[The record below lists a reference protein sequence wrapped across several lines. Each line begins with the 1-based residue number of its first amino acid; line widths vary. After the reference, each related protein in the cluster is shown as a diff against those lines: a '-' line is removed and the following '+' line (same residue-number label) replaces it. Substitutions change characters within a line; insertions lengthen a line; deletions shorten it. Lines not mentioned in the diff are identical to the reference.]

1 MGDARHMAHALG
13 LAARGLGQV
22 WPNPAV
28 GCVLVRD
35 NRVIGRGWTQPSGR
49 PHAEAMA
56 LNQAGPTARGATV
69 YVTLEPC
76 SHHGKTPP
84 CADALI
90 AAGVAR
96 VVTPLIDPD
105 PQVSGAGL
113 ERLRAAGVQVEID
126 VTHAERAHQL
136 NAGFLM
142 HRQHGRP
149 LVTLKLASSL
159 DARIATAT
167 GESRW
172 ITSPAARRRVHLMRA
187 QADAVLVGA
196 GTARAD
202 DPRLDIRGLGLARH
216 APVRVIA
223 DSTISL
229 PLSSQLAKTVPNQP
243 VWLVHRQDAAPERC
257 AAWGA
262 LGAKLIACDTDAK
275 DRLDPVAL
283 LKALGARGITR
294 VFCEGGGQLAASL
307 LRAYCVDRLVEMR
320 AGLALGAEGL
330 PAIADLGLT
339 SLADAPRFELDNMAP
354 VGPDAVLE
362 WRRVDDAYRQ
372 NGPNLSVA
380 P

>member
-1 MGDARHMAHALG
+1 MAHALG
-13 LAARGLGQV
+13 LAARGLGRV

-28 GCVLVRD
+28 GCILVRD
-35 NRVIGRGWTQPSGR
+35 SRIVGRGWTQPGGR

-56 LNQAGPTARGATV
+56 LKQAGTAARGATA

-96 VVTPLIDPD
+96 VVTPLVDPD
-105 PQVSGAGL
+105 PRVSGAGL

-126 VTHAERAHQL
+126 VTHADRANHL

-202 DPRLDIRGLGLARH
+202 NPRLDIRDLGLADR

-229 PLSSQLAKTVPNQP
+229 PPSSQLAWTVPNQP
-243 VWLVHRQDAAPERC
+243 VWIVHRDDVDPDNR

-262 LGAKLIACDTDAK
+262 LGAKLIVSDTDPK
-275 DRLDPVAL
+275 QRLDPVAL

-294 VFCEGGGQLAASL
+294 VLCEGGGQLAASL
-307 LRAYCVDRLVEMR
+307 LRAHCVDQLVEMR
-320 AGLALGAEGL
+320 AGLALGAKGL
-330 PAIADLGLT
+330 PAVADLGLT
-339 SLADAPRFELDNMAP
+339 SLADAPRFELNNMAP
-354 VGPDAVLE
+354 VGPDVVLE
-362 WRRVDDAYRQ
+362 WRRIDGAYRQ
-372 NGPNLSVA
+372 NGPNRNAA